1 MSDFQEMRCGACGN
15 TEAKIQ
21 AEPTVGMYGFSAFRF
36 ICKCGCISEFR
47 VGGYIHQNVLPKGLP
62 ENSQDGSWCVGW
74 RKKEEPEKPTS
85 PTYILLRRKEWP
97 PDLATWKNME
107 DIELD
112 KLPVEIKPWVTAR
125 DGTLIK
131 AEAFWDKNTV
141 PASNIHDAMGK
152 KVFDED
158 VNGVLYFIDLYP
170 EANWAHGCLYI
181 LHVWKIQ

>member
-47 VGGYIHQNVLPKGLP
+47 VGGYIRQNVIPKDLP

-74 RKKEEPEKPTS
+74 RKKEEPEKSAS
-85 PTYILLRRKEWP
+85 PEYIITRRDWP
-97 PDLATWKNME
+97 PDYRIGME

-112 KLPVEIKPWVTAR
+112 NLPVGIKPWITTKL
-125 DGTLIK
+125 GTLVK
-131 AEAFWDKNTV
+131 AKAFWSKGTV
-141 PASNIHDAMGK
+141 RVSDIYDAQLQN
-152 KVFDED
+152 VFNKHECDEY
-158 VNGVLYFIDLYP
+158 GTLYFIDLYP
-170 EANWAHGCLYI
+170 EANWAHECLYI
-181 LHVWKIQ
+181 LQLAP